1 MKKLLAGLVTLLAAV
16 AATLYF
22 YPPALM
28 ASARLV
34 ETHLAGLS
42 SQVVTAGELDFAY
55 YDGGPKL
62 GETIVM
68 VHGFGADK
76 DNWLRMAR
84 HFSSRYHVVVPDL
97 PGFGESSRPTGS
109 YDVGTQAERLADFIQ
124 ALGVGKVHLV
134 GNSMGGHIVAL
145 YAARYPDRVRS
156 LALFD
161 NAGVTAPHKSELFDL
176 LEQGRPN
183 PLVVTRVSD
192 YDRLM
197 DFVFVDPPVLPAP
210 LKRYLADRAIANQVH
225 YEAVFQQ
232 LVQRYIPLEPELPK
246 IYPAALGR
254 QGPRAGCI
262 EPRCHEAADPARQ
275 YGGHEELRTRPDDR
289 ATRRDGTP
297 LPGLPRRSRHRHGH
311 TVTAC
316 PYRATQLPEK

>member
-42 SQVVTAGELDFAY
+42 NQVVTAGELDFAY

-68 VHGFGADK
+68 IHGFGADK

-84 HFSSRYHVVVPDL
+84 HFSGRYHVVVPDL

-192 YDRLM
+192 YDGLM
-197 DFVFVDPPVLPAP
+197 DFVFVDPPILPAP

-246 IYPAALGR
+246 IQAPTLLLWGDKDRVLDVSSLDVMKPLIPHASTVVMKDCGHAPMIERPA
-254 QGPRAGCI
+254 
-262 EPRCHEAADPARQ
+262 ETARHYQ
-275 YGGHEELRTRPDDR
+275 AFLDGL
-289 ATRRDGTP
+289 ATGT
-297 LPGLPRRSRHRHGH
+297 
-311 TVTAC
+311 
-316 PYRATQLPEK
+316 ATP

>member
-42 SQVVTAGELDFAY
+42 RQVVTAGELDFAY

-84 HFSSRYHVVVPDL
+84 HFSGRYHVVVPDL
-97 PGFGESSRPTGS
+97 PGFGESSRPAGS

-124 ALGVGKVHLV
+124 ALEVGKVHLV

-197 DFVFVDPPVLPAP
+197 DFVFVDPPILPAP

-246 IYPAALGR
+246 IQAPTLLLWGDQDRVLDVSSLDVMKPLIPHASTVVMKDCGHAPMIERPA
-254 QGPRAGCI
+254 
-262 EPRCHEAADPARQ
+262 ETARHYQ
-275 YGGHEELRTRPDDR
+275 AFLDDL
-289 ATRRDGTP
+289 ATGT
-297 LPGLPRRSRHRHGH
+297 
-311 TVTAC
+311 
-316 PYRATQLPEK
+316 ATP

>member
-124 ALGVGKVHLV
+124 ALGGGKVHLV

-192 YDRLM
+192 YDRLI

-246 IYPAALGR
+246 IQAPTLLLWGDQDRVLDVSSLDVMKPLIPHASTVVMKDCGHAPMIERPA
-254 QGPRAGCI
+254 
-262 EPRCHEAADPARQ
+262 ETARHYQ
-275 YGGHEELRTRPDDR
+275 AFLDGL
-289 ATRRDGTP
+289 ATGT
-297 LPGLPRRSRHRHGH
+297 
-311 TVTAC
+311 
-316 PYRATQLPEK
+316 ATP

>member
-84 HFSSRYHVVVPDL
+84 HFSGHYHVVVPDL
-97 PGFGESSRPTGS
+97 PGFGESSRPAGS

-210 LKRYLADRAIANQVH
+210 LKRYLADRAIANQAH

-246 IYPAALGR
+246 IQAPTLLLWGDKDRVLDVSSLDVMKPLIPHASTVVMKDCGHAPMIERPA
-254 QGPRAGCI
+254 
-262 EPRCHEAADPARQ
+262 ETARHYQ
-275 YGGHEELRTRPDDR
+275 AFLDGL
-289 ATRRDGTP
+289 ATGT
-297 LPGLPRRSRHRHGH
+297 
-311 TVTAC
+311 
-316 PYRATQLPEK
+316 ATP

>member
-1 MKKLLAGLVTLLAAV
+1 MKRLLAGLVTLLAAV

-176 LEQGRPN
+176 LEQDRPN

-225 YEAVFQQ
+225 YEVVFQQ

-246 IYPAALGR
+246 IKAPTLLLWGDKDRVLDVSSLDVMKPLIPHASTVVMKDCGHAPMIERPA
-254 QGPRAGCI
+254 
-262 EPRCHEAADPARQ
+262 ETARHYQ
-275 YGGHEELRTRPDDR
+275 AFLDGL
-289 ATRRDGTP
+289 ATGT
-297 LPGLPRRSRHRHGH
+297 
-311 TVTAC
+311 
-316 PYRATQLPEK
+316 ATP

>member
-34 ETHLAGLS
+34 ETHLAGLG

-161 NAGVTAPHKSELFDL
+161 NAGVTASHKSELFDL

-192 YDRLM
+192 YGRLM
-197 DFVFVDPPVLPAP
+197 DFVFVDPPILPAP

-246 IYPAALGR
+246 IQAPTLLLWGDKDRVLDVSSLDVMKPLIPHASTVVMKDCGHAPMIERPA
-254 QGPRAGCI
+254 
-262 EPRCHEAADPARQ
+262 ETARHYQ
-275 YGGHEELRTRPDDR
+275 AFLDGL
-289 ATRRDGTP
+289 ATGT
-297 LPGLPRRSRHRHGH
+297 
-311 TVTAC
+311 
-316 PYRATQLPEK
+316 ATP

>member
-42 SQVVTAGELDFAY
+42 NQLVTAGELDFAY

-84 HFSSRYHVVVPDL
+84 HFSGRYHVVVPDL
-97 PGFGESSRPTGS
+97 PGFGESSRPAGS

-197 DFVFVDPPVLPAP
+197 DFVFVDPPILPAP

-246 IYPAALGR
+246 IQAPTLLLWGDKDRVLDVSSLDVMKPLIPHASTVVMKDCGHAPMIERPA
-254 QGPRAGCI
+254 
-262 EPRCHEAADPARQ
+262 ETARHYQ
-275 YGGHEELRTRPDDR
+275 AFLDGL
-289 ATRRDGTP
+289 ATGT
-297 LPGLPRRSRHRHGH
+297 
-311 TVTAC
+311 
-316 PYRATQLPEK
+316 ATP

>member
-210 LKRYLADRAIANQVH
+210 LKRYLADRAIANQAH

-246 IYPAALGR
+246 IQAPTLLLWGDKDRVLDVSSLGVMKPLIPHASTVVMKDCGHAPMIERPA
-254 QGPRAGCI
+254 
-262 EPRCHEAADPARQ
+262 ETARHYQ
-275 YGGHEELRTRPDDR
+275 AFLDGL
-289 ATRRDGTP
+289 ATGT
-297 LPGLPRRSRHRHGH
+297 
-311 TVTAC
+311 
-316 PYRATQLPEK
+316 ATP

>member
-42 SQVVTAGELDFAY
+42 SQVVTAGELDFVY

-97 PGFGESSRPTGS
+97 PGFGESSRPVGS

-210 LKRYLADRAIANQVH
+210 LKRYLADRAIANQAH

-246 IYPAALGR
+246 IQAPTLLLWGDQDRVLDVSSLDVMKPLIPHASTVVMKDCGHAPMIERPA
-254 QGPRAGCI
+254 
-262 EPRCHEAADPARQ
+262 ETARHYQ
-275 YGGHEELRTRPDDR
+275 AFLDGL
-289 ATRRDGTP
+289 ATGT
-297 LPGLPRRSRHRHGH
+297 
-311 TVTAC
+311 
-316 PYRATQLPEK
+316 ATP

>member
-161 NAGVTAPHKSELFDL
+161 NAGVTPPHKSELFDL

-197 DFVFVDPPVLPAP
+197 DFVFVDPPILPAP

-246 IYPAALGR
+246 IQAPTLLLWGDKDRVLDVSSLDVMKPLIPHASTVVMKDCGHAPMIERPA
-254 QGPRAGCI
+254 
-262 EPRCHEAADPARQ
+262 ETARHYQ
-275 YGGHEELRTRPDDR
+275 AFLDDL
-289 ATRRDGTP
+289 ATGT
-297 LPGLPRRSRHRHGH
+297 
-311 TVTAC
+311 
-316 PYRATQLPEK
+316 ATP

>member
-246 IYPAALGR
+246 IQAPTLLLWGDKDRVLDVSSLDVMKPLIPHASTVVMKNCGHAPMIERPA
-254 QGPRAGCI
+254 
-262 EPRCHEAADPARQ
+262 ETARHYQ
-275 YGGHEELRTRPDDR
+275 AFLDGL
-289 ATRRDGTP
+289 ATGT
-297 LPGLPRRSRHRHGH
+297 
-311 TVTAC
+311 
-316 PYRATQLPEK
+316 ATP

>member
-42 SQVVTAGELDFAY
+42 NQVVTAGELDFAY

-97 PGFGESSRPTGS
+97 PGFGESSRPAGS

-197 DFVFVDPPVLPAP
+197 DFVFVDPPILPAP

-246 IYPAALGR
+246 IQAPTLLLWGDQDRVLDVSSLDVMKPLIPHASTVVMKDCGHAPMIERPA
-254 QGPRAGCI
+254 
-262 EPRCHEAADPARQ
+262 ETARHYQ
-275 YGGHEELRTRPDDR
+275 AFLDDL
-289 ATRRDGTP
+289 ATGT
-297 LPGLPRRSRHRHGH
+297 
-311 TVTAC
+311 
-316 PYRATQLPEK
+316 ATP

>member
-42 SQVVTAGELDFAY
+42 NQLVTAGELDFAY

-76 DNWLRMAR
+76 DNWLRMVR
-84 HFSSRYHVVVPDL
+84 HFSGRYHVVVPDL

-246 IYPAALGR
+246 IQAPTLLLWGDKDRVLDVSSLDVMKPLIPHASTVVMKDCGHAPMIERPA
-254 QGPRAGCI
+254 
-262 EPRCHEAADPARQ
+262 ETARRYQ
-275 YGGHEELRTRPDDR
+275 AFLDGL
-289 ATRRDGTP
+289 ATGT
-297 LPGLPRRSRHRHGH
+297 
-311 TVTAC
+311 
-316 PYRATQLPEK
+316 ATP

>member
-210 LKRYLADRAIANQVH
+210 LKRYLADRAIAHQVH
-225 YEAVFQQ
+225 YEVVFQQ

-246 IYPAALGR
+246 IQAPTLLLWGDKDRVLDVSSLDVMKPLIPHASTVVMKDCGHAPMIERPA
-254 QGPRAGCI
+254 
-262 EPRCHEAADPARQ
+262 ETARHYQ
-275 YGGHEELRTRPDDR
+275 AFLDGL
-289 ATRRDGTP
+289 ATGT
-297 LPGLPRRSRHRHGH
+297 
-311 TVTAC
+311 
-316 PYRATQLPEK
+316 ATP